1 MLRRTGVTAGQ
12 SILIVEDEPN
22 LGNTL
27 REYMELKGH
36 RAHWANCSKE
46 AWRLF
51 TQNPPSIVLMDV
63 QLPDGNGF
71 DLARDFRNQ
80 RKDFALL
87 FLSAQNDPHTRLKG
101 LEIGAEDYITK
112 PFELRELTLRLERI
126 LAFRKDLLGAE
137 LDRIVHG
144 SLEIHFAKYEVV
156 DAHGKTIPIS
166 HKECEILKYLY
177 SHKGQAIERDDIIG
191 HIWGEDEY
199 PSPRTVDNYIVKL
212 RKWCETDVEENISI
226 QSIWG
231 VGYKLVVKGD

>member
-1 MLRRTGVTAGQ
+1 MMAAQ

-27 REYMELKGH
+27 REYMDLKGH
-36 RAHWANCSKE
+36 RAYWANCSKE
-46 AWRLF
+46 ALKLF
-51 TQNPPSIVLMDV
+51 LQNPPSIVLMDV
-63 QLPDGNGF
+63 QLPDGNGL
-71 DLARDFRNQ
+71 DLARDFRGR

-87 FLSAQNDPHTRLKG
+87 FLSAQNDPQIRLKG

-126 LAFRKDLLGAE
+126 LAFRKDLLGPE
-137 LDRIVHG
+137 LNGIIHG
-144 SLEIHFAKYEVV
+144 SLEIHFAQYEVV
-156 DAHGKTIPIS
+156 DAHGKKIPLS

-177 SHKGQAIERDDIIG
+177 SRKGQAVERDDIIE
-191 HIWGEDEY
+191 HIWGANEY

-212 RKWCETDVEENISI
+212 RKWCETDGGENISI

-231 VGYKLVVKGD
+231 VGYKLNIHTQGGG